1 MTDVLF
7 KNTFSLESQIC
18 SRSLKRV
25 TSRVRSRF
33 VPFTSHQP
41 PPKQKCIQ
49 MLSPFFQKDLS
60 NVQFQIQNRLLYCW
74 RTILHRTLGF
84 NHVLFTIR
92 LWFVTH
98 HLWEVENL
106 SNLRNRHWKHFLELF
121 KVKVLIVIMT
131 PTIIKYIQDNLFQ
144 KILV

>member
-1 MTDVLF
+1 MLF

-33 VPFTSHQP
+33 VPFISHQP

-60 NVQFQIQNRLLYCW
+60 NVQFQIQNRLLYSADAQFC
-74 RTILHRTLGF
+74 ILRTLGF

-106 SNLRNRHWKHFLELF
+106 SNLRNRHWKHFRELF
-121 KVKVLIVIMT
+121 KVKFLIVIMS
-131 PTIIKYIQDNLFQ
+131 PILKYI
-144 KILV
+144 